1 MKSIPEKLSNAF
13 TNFYKEVSQNITYR
27 ELCFDVQG
35 IPTSCYNML
44 NRDQWNHFISTVNE
58 LSQINENF
66 LDLACGNG
74 NILLLLEELYQLNGF
89 GVDILSEVIAP
100 LPTEKYQQLDLNQ
113 KYNLEK
119 SFNFAYCLDG
129 LYNVPKKEKQI
140 ERILKTLNPGGFL
153 YLTFSETS
161 ETKLK
166 ERKLPQFTKTE
177 YTTQDQLMWDLAFN
191 FIVEKEVEL
200 GGFLYKTKKSEIDN
214 FLSKIIIK
222 STLFIAVLRR
232 C

>member
-13 TNFYKEVSQNITYR
+13 TNFYKEVSSNSAYKD
-27 ELCFDVQG
+27 LCFDVQG

-44 NRDQWNHFISTVNE
+44 NKDQWNHFKQTVQE
-58 LSQINENF
+58 LSGSEQSFI
-66 LDLACGNG
+66 DLACGNG
-74 NILLLLEELYQLNGF
+74 NILLHLEELYQLHCF
-89 GVDILSEVIAP
+89 GVDILSEAIPP
-100 LPTEKYQQLDLNQ
+100 LSSEKYLQLDLNQ
-113 KYNLEK
+113 KYSLEK

-129 LYNVPKKEKQI
+129 LYNVPKKEKQV
-140 ERILKTLNPGGFL
+140 ERILKTLKPGGFL

-161 ETKLK
+161 NTKLIEK
-166 ERKLPQFTKTE
+166 KLPQFTKTE

-214 FLSKIIIK
+214 FLKLHKSKK
-222 STLFIAVLRR
+222 VRR
-232 C
+232 FSYIFHS